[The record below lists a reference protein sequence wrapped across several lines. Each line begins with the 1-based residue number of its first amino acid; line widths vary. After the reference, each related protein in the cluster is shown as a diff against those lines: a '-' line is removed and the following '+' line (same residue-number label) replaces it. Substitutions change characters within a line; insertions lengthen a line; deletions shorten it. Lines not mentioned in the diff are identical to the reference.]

1 MDARWHGPPTRAM
14 RPSANTTFQNPVL
27 KRRSVLCVPRTQNRR
42 SATHG
47 IDRRIVRI
55 GSEPQVR
62 RDSRSA
68 DSGYEMAFEP
78 VRLAGRRSDP
88 SGGQG
93 VISQHF
99 RVSEAID
106 RVVID
111 HAGRLHVGINH
122 RGTNKRKSP
131 PLEILAERV

>member
-14 RPSANTTFQNPVL
+14 RLSANTTFQTPVL
-27 KRRSVLCVPRTQNRR
+27 RRGSVLCDLDGLP
-42 SATHG
+42 
-47 IDRRIVRI
+47 
-55 GSEPQVR
+55 
-62 RDSRSA
+62 
-68 DSGYEMAFEP
+68 AF
-78 VRLAGRRSDP
+78 VRLAGRSDQ
-88 SGGQG
+88 SGGQC
-93 VISQHF
+93 VISQNF
-99 RVSEAID
+99 AVSEAID